1 MRELPWDTR
10 AVLSFC
16 HPHGDGGRGDGD
28 GPGQHQDVNRGWTIP
43 GTLHWTSPEGRSH
56 LQATWPQESRGPI
69 RPPGAEGTGADASP
83 REALLRTRSDS
94 PAAAAAAWA
103 EAAPSSRA
111 PAGITPSLHYLAWES
126 HLGLLACNV
135 QKCQLY
141 ENQVYAS

>member
-43 GTLHWTSPEGRSH
+43 GTLHWTSPEGGSH

-83 REALLRTRSDS
+83 REAPLRTRSDS

-103 EAAPSSRA
+103 EARPAPEHQQAS
-111 PAGITPSLHYLAWES
+111 P
-126 HLGLLACNV
+126 
-135 QKCQLY
+135 
-141 ENQVYAS
+141 QVFIIWPGKVIWDCWRVCAKVPVI